1 MKHSIF
7 LLRGKDNKFEH
18 KLYSY
23 MTSPYSPN
31 FSFPGA
37 SLSCQLKAPIWAA
50 SRLFSAG
57 LDFGM
62 LLQKTVCYFF
72 FIFLSFN
79 VTEDPNLL
87 RKIKTWHLRDWA
99 LKLSRKG

>member
-37 SLSCQLKAPIWAA
+37 SLSCQLKAPISEQPADCSVLVRA
-50 SRLFSAG
+50 LAC
-57 LDFGM
+57 
-62 LLQKTVCYFF
+62 CYKRQCFF
-72 FIFLSFN
+72 FLYFYLSM
-79 VTEDPNLL
+79 
-87 RKIKTWHLRDWA
+87 
-99 LKLSRKG
+99 